1 MFNDFKL
8 SEETL
13 KAIREKG
20 FEKPTPIQEKA
31 IPVLLEGKDLVG
43 QAQTGTGK
51 TAAFGIPVV
60 ERVNPKEG
68 TIQALILVPTRELA
82 IQVAKEIK
90 DLGKHRR
97 VKVLAVYGGK
107 PIFGQID
114 LLKRI
119 RPQVVVGTPGRV
131 KDLIERGILDLSKVK
146 VFVLDEAD
154 RMLDMGFIEDIE
166 FIFSQTPEE
175 KQTLLFSATLPP
187 EIRDV
192 IRRFLKEDHAEVR
205 IEPEKP
211 TVEKIRQKIYR
222 VGDRKLFE
230 TFLAKLEETPFRKG
244 IVFTQTKREA
254 DWLADRLKE
263 AGFNA
268 EAIHG
273 DYSQNRREW
282 VLRNFRK
289 GNIDLL
295 VATDVAAR
303 GLDIKGL
310 DAVFNYRLPQDAESY
325 IHRIGRTG
333 RAGKEG
339 LALSFS
345 SDAEDDRLQR
355 VKKLAGDTFEFVNLS
370 DRPLERG
377 KKNSKPRRGFGKGKY
392 SSKRGFGR
400 KRENFNSFGSRLR
413 GDNPLGG

>member
-1 MFNDFKL
+1 MFNGFNL

-222 VGDRKLFE
+222 VGDRELFK

-273 DYSQNRREW
+273 DYSQSRREW

-400 KRENFNSFGSRLR
+400 KRDNFNFFGSRFK
-413 GDNPLGG
+413 GENPFGG

>member
-1 MFNDFKL
+1 MFNDFNL

-273 DYSQNRREW
+273 DYSQSRREW

-370 DRPLERG
+370 GRPLERG
-377 KKNSKPRRGFGKGKY
+377 KKNSKPRRGFGNRKFP
-392 SSKRGFGR
+392 KRGFGR
-400 KRENFNSFGSRLR
+400 KRDNFNSFGSRFK
-413 GDNPLGG
+413 GENPFGG

>member
-1 MFNDFKL
+1 MFNDFNL

-90 DLGKHRR
+90 DLGKYRR

-146 VFVLDEAD
+146 IFVLDEAD

-273 DYSQNRREW
+273 DYSQSRREW

-377 KKNSKPRRGFGKGKY
+377 KKNSKPRRGFRNRKFP
-392 SSKRGFGR
+392 KRGFGR
-400 KRENFNSFGSRLR
+400 KRDNFNSFGSRFKGENPF
-413 GDNPLGG
+413 GD